1 MSPTLLRQLWS
12 LVENTQA
19 NTLLGL
25 DDTSLVSWL
34 LRQLEKR
41 RDLERYET
49 DILSDYIYS
58 KLSLIRDLAQQR

>member
-25 DDTSLVSWL
+25 DDTSLVRWL

-41 RDLERYET
+41 RDLERDET